1 LLKLVSGHPTVSDI
15 LSFSSMINAIP
26 FNEILSLSDM
36 SPEIF
41 KNKPYSYKSDVW
53 ALGCVLYEMTTL
65 THAFDATSINGL
77 AQKIIKGKYPPISA
91 KYSKPLRDLITEML
105 MTEPRQRPDLDQIL
119 KKPFIRKHIVN
130 FFADIASRPSS
141 SIGEGTMIVRVAA
154 GGPSGISSA
163 ADTDQ
168 NMIAFRKQ
176 LQSLDMLDDVQQAL
190 GPRPA
195 PSNPVEAKKIVKEQ
209 AGALAR
215 EQDHKKMVE
224 AALEKLRQERELRLK
239 ERNAMAANARG
250 RAMAAAAGGAVAPF
264 PVKLAQHIPAEEAD
278 RKKREDA
285 MKPAAMRQPQ
295 PRRESEPAREGGIRR
310 RSFGEERDKLPERDR
325 YFSF

>member
-1 LLKLVSGHPTVSDI
+1 
-15 LSFSSMINAIP
+15 
-26 FNEILSLSDM
+26 M

-65 THAFDATSINGL
+65 SHAFDSTSINGL

-119 KKPFIRKHIVN
+119 KKTFIRKHIVN
-130 FFADIASRPSS
+130 FFVDIASRPSS

-168 NMIAFRKQ
+168 NMISFRKQ
-176 LQSLDMLDDVQQAL
+176 LQSLDMLDEVQQAL

-224 AALEKLRQERELRLK
+224 VALEKLRQERELRLK

-250 RAMAAAAGGAVAPF
+250 RAAAAGGGAAVPF
-264 PVKLAQHIPAEEAD
+264 PVKPAAQGQSDEMD
-278 RKKREDA
+278 RKKREEA
-285 MKPAAMRQPQ
+285 MKPAALRQPIQ
-295 PRRESEPAREGGIRR
+295 RQYQQGGRDGGGIVRESSDPNRERSTRR
-310 RSFGEERDKLPERDR
+310 RSFGEDRDR
-325 YFSF
+325 LSDRER